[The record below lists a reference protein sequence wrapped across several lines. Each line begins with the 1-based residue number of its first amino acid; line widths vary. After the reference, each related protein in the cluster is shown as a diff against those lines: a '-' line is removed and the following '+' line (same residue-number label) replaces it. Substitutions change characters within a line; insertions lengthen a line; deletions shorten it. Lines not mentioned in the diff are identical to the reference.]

1 MGRFGG
7 GAVLVFK
14 RNRRVLLE
22 GVDVPEH
29 LSGRGIAVGSI
40 LLHGA
45 HHNGFQPCR
54 NIRVPAPGQAGNLL
68 DVLDGHCHRRLR
80 LEGQPSGEHFVEH
93 HAHRVEVRPIV
104 GNVALG
110 LLGAY
115 VMHRADGLVGHGVHS
130 AAGKPCNAEIGH
142 LDGAVLEQHN
152 VLGFDI
158 PVNDPVVVGML
169 QGAQDLDGEV
179 HGFLPIQYAFMLD
192 IFFEGDAVNI
202 LHDDVVH
209 PIGEVDIVYPHDV
222 GVGKQSHRL
231 GFILEPAEQLSV
243 LDIFVPE
250 DFDCD
255 DASVGYI
262 GGLVD
267 IGHTADAHQ
276 LIHQIPPIQTLADI
290 LIHRSSPLH
299 RRSGSRR

>member
-1 MGRFGG
+1 
-7 GAVLVFK
+7 
-14 RNRRVLLE
+14 
-22 GVDVPEH
+22 
-29 LSGRGIAVGSI
+29 
-40 LLHGA
+40 
-45 HHNGFQPCR
+45 
-54 NIRVPAPGQAGNLL
+54 
-68 DVLDGHCHRRLR
+68 
-80 LEGQPSGEHFVEH
+80 
-93 HAHRVEVRPIV
+93 
-104 GNVALG
+104 
-110 LLGAY
+110 
-115 VMHRADGLVGHGVHS
+115 
-130 AAGKPCNAEIGH
+130 
-142 LDGAVLEQHN
+142 
-152 VLGFDI
+152 
-158 PVNDPVVVGML
+158 ML